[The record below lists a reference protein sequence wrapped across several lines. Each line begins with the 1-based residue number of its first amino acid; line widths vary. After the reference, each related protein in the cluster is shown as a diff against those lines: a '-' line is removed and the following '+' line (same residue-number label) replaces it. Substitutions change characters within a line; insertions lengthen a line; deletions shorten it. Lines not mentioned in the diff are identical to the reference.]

1 VWKYIMPHALNQNR
15 LIERNPMI
23 LMTKVSTVP
32 APEARGPH
40 RLVPTVK
47 TLLLTLAALWVPG
60 WMAMPALG
68 IDRHWVGQT
77 NPYWS
82 EPSNWNPAGAP
93 QNGDDLDFDGGNDS
107 NQSMVN
113 DVVNLTVN
121 SLNFGNGQNSEDYQL
136 SDNSVTVNSAISSVP
151 SGSSTITIN
160 CPLVFP
166 TGGNVDAQPE
176 SDGNISENTANLYL
190 NGPITV
196 GSGQL
201 TLTSQQGGTS
211 GTPGIGSNGRIFVS
225 GLISGAGDVL
235 VRSGANTYGPDWNEN
250 DNLVE
255 FDGAQDNA
263 LSGTLYLSTLGNS
276 TIAFNMASG
285 VVETNR
291 VEVRDGNT
299 ASLNLSGANQIGASA
314 TIQIDDGSQLLL
326 SGNNVTAGTLV
337 LNNFSADALPS
348 ILDTGGTTLG
358 LNGGI
363 TSSVDNDTVHPTIKG
378 TLNLNGFLPFNISG
392 GPVPGLEIQAVI
404 EGNGFQKVG
413 DGTLILS
420 GNNTFFGDAEITVGT
435 VEALTAT
442 AFGQAGPTYGVEID
456 GGTLV
461 LQSVNIGAEPLFV
474 NSQAS
479 FLQTYGTCSWGGPVT
494 LNTDFNVI
502 PVDVTASG
510 LVMNFSGP
518 ISGSGGL
525 DLLPALFGVGNV
537 ELSGSS
543 ANTFTGAT
551 TVNCQ
556 LLEFDKPSGV
566 NAYTGPLIVGGA
578 AGSAIHE
585 ARWLDSYQNVGATL
599 TLYTNGLVNLDNNN
613 EDFGAVT
620 FNGGTV
626 DSGPSGQF
634 AIYQPLT
641 VNPAGAS
648 AVIDG
653 VLGLPAGNSSVF
665 MVGSGGGGCDLIVNA
680 IAFGSPT
687 YFVKQGAGTMCLTAA
702 NTFNAVTLLE
712 GGVLDITDGSALGTQ
727 PGLVIFDGATLRL
740 DGSGTLSEGVEVVGT
755 GVGGVQGA
763 IEVTPNNTFNVNG
776 GILLDSATTLNIG
789 QGAVLSLNNSISGS
803 GPLTQIGSGNLVL
816 SGGTANTYTGDTV
829 MLGGTLYPSKSA
841 GMISVP
847 GNLVLGPGASGP
859 VVAVLQQS
867 GAIGGAQATV
877 NANSLLNLNSNNLTL
892 ATLNLN
898 DGGSVQTGAGELSF
912 PSGGVVNVGS
922 LNLLGS
928 HASASIS
935 GSIGLPANATLSFNV
950 GAFAPTFPFPTGPEL
965 DVPAFIPRPI
975 ENESFVP
982 AGISKAGPGRMRLD
996 NTNTYAGRSAVEGGT
1011 LQVDGSLAQSQV
1023 TVESG
1028 TLLGAGTVGPIY
1040 ATSASASVSP
1050 GDNGTGSL
1058 TSGNLDSGGGAGTFQ
1073 VELNGTTPGSGYSQL
1088 NVQGSVDL
1096 TGIALSGVLNFT
1108 LPTNELSTPFILINN
1123 GGAGPVI
1130 GTFTGL
1136 PQDATVNFGGRSFR
1150 VSYTE
1155 GDGNDV
1161 GLIDMGPVFQP
1172 VLTIEQVPPDS
1183 VRLLWATNNPAFN
1196 LYFATN
1202 LPSTN
1207 WAAALPLPVIIGSNN
1222 VVSNAVDLEGVGRFY
1237 RLSIP

>member
-1 VWKYIMPHALNQNR
+1 MLATLC
-15 LIERNPMI
+15 
-23 LMTKVSTVP
+23 
-32 APEARGPH
+32 APSWIG
-40 RLVPTVK
+40 
-47 TLLLTLAALWVPG
+47 
-60 WMAMPALG
+60 MPALG
-68 IDRHWVGQT
+68 SERHWVGQT

-93 QNGDDLDFDGGNDS
+93 QNGDVLDFDGGNDS

-136 SDNSVTVNSAISSVP
+136 SDNSLTINSAVDVVP

-196 GSGQL
+196 SSGQL

-225 GLISGAGDVL
+225 GLISGDGNVL
-235 VRSGANTYGPDWNEN
+235 VRSGADTYPGIDNEN

-255 FDGAQDNA
+255 FDGSQDNT
-263 LSGTLYLSTLGNS
+263 LSGTLYLSIQGNS
-276 TIAFNMASG
+276 TIAFNMSSG

-291 VEVRDGNT
+291 VEVYEGDT
-299 ASLNLSGANQIGASA
+299 ASLNLSGTNQIGSDA
-314 TIQIDDGSQLLL
+314 TIEIDGGSQLTL

-337 LNNFSADALPS
+337 LNNYSADALPS
-348 ILDTGGTTLG
+348 ILDTGGTTLT
-358 LNGGI
+358 LNGGV
-363 TSSVDNDTVHPTIKG
+363 TSSVDNDTVHPTVKG

-413 DGTLILS
+413 DGTLLLS

-442 AFGQAGPTYGVEID
+442 AFGQAGPTYGVELD

-461 LQSVNIGAEPLFV
+461 LQAVNIGAEPLFV
-474 NSQAS
+474 NSTAS
-479 FLQTYGTCSWGGPVT
+479 FLQAYGNCSWAGPVT
-494 LNTDFNVI
+494 LNADFNVI
-502 PVDVTASG
+502 PVDTTASG
-510 LVMNFSGP
+510 LIMNFSGP

-525 DLLPALFGVGNV
+525 YLLPALFGVGNV

-543 ANTFTGAT
+543 GNTFTGAT

-566 NAYTGPLIVGGA
+566 NAYAGQLIVGGA
-578 AGSAIHE
+578 AGSAIQE
-585 ARWLDSYQNVGATL
+585 ARWINSYQNVGATL
-599 TLYTNGLVNLDNNN
+599 TLYTNGYVNLNNNN

-641 VNPAGAS
+641 VNPAGTS

-665 MVGSGGGGCDLIVNA
+665 IVGAGGGDCDLIVNA
-680 IAFGSPT
+680 VAFGSPT
-687 YFVKQGAGTMCLTAA
+687 YFVKQGAGAMCLTGA

-712 GGVLDITDGSALGTQ
+712 AGILDINDGAALGTQ
-727 PGLVIFDGATLRL
+727 PGLVISGGATLRL
-740 DGSGTLSEGVEVVGT
+740 DGSGTMSEGFEVVGT

-763 IEVTPNNTFNVNG
+763 VEVTPNSSFNVNG
-776 GILLDSATTLNIG
+776 GILLDAATTFNIG
-789 QGAVLSLNNSISGS
+789 QNGGLGLNGSISGS
-803 GPLTQIGSGNLVL
+803 GPLTQIGSGYVVL
-816 SGGTANTYTGDTV
+816 SASTANTYSGDTV
-829 MLGGTLYPSKSA
+829 VLGGTLYLSSVN
-841 GMISVP
+841 SVP

-859 VVAVLQQS
+859 VTTILLQS
-867 GAIGGAQATV
+867 GAVGGSSATV
-877 NANSLLNLNSNNLTL
+877 NANSLLNVNGNNQTLT
-892 ATLNLN
+892 TLTLN
-898 DGGSVQTGAGELSF
+898 DGGSVQMGAGLLSF
-912 PSGGVVNVGS
+912 PPGGVVNVGS
-922 LNLLGS
+922 LNLFGS
-928 HASASIS
+928 HVSASIS
-935 GSIGLPANATLSFNV
+935 GVIGLPPNATLSFNV
-950 GAFAPTFPFPTGPEL
+950 SPYAASFPFASGPEL
-965 DVPAFIPRPI
+965 DVPAAIPRPI
-975 ENESFVP
+975 EEEGFTP
-982 AGISKAGPGRMRLD
+982 AGISKAGAGRMRLD
-996 NTNTYAGRSAVEGGT
+996 NTNAYAGRTAVEGGT
-1011 LQVDGSLAQSQV
+1011 LEIDGSQAQSV
-1023 TVESG
+1023 VAVDSG
-1028 TLLGAGTVGPIY
+1028 TLQGVGTVGEVF
-1040 ATSASASVSP
+1040 ATSASAAVAP
-1050 GDNGTGSL
+1050 GDNGVGIL
-1058 TSGNLDSGGGAGTFQ
+1058 TSGNFDNGGGSGTFK

-1088 NVQGSVDL
+1088 NVQGSVNL
-1096 TGIALSGVLNFT
+1096 NGISLGGALNFT
-1108 LPTNELSTPFILINN
+1108 LPTNQLSTPFILINN
-1123 GGAGPVI
+1123 GGTGPVI

-1136 PQDATVNFGGRSFR
+1136 AQNATVNFGGRAFL
-1150 VSYTE
+1150 VSYTA

-1161 GLIDMGPVFQP
+1161 GLLDNGPAFQP
-1172 VLTIEQVPPDS
+1172 VLTIEQAPSNS
-1183 VRLLWATNNPAFN
+1183 VRLLWATNDPAFN
-1196 LYFATN
+1196 LCFATN

-1207 WAAALPLPVIIGSNN
+1207 WVPALPLPVVIGTNN
-1222 VVSNAVDLEGVGRFY
+1222 VVTNAVDIDSVERFY
-1237 RLSIP
+1237 RLSNP